1 MRCIAVLCLRESTAK
16 SKRTNTSMKTKFK
29 IFGALSKDTFNDIYK
44 YFGIWTIE
52 EQIFARRDK
61 LKLR

>member
-1 MRCIAVLCLRESTAK
+1 
-16 SKRTNTSMKTKFK
+16 MKTKFK